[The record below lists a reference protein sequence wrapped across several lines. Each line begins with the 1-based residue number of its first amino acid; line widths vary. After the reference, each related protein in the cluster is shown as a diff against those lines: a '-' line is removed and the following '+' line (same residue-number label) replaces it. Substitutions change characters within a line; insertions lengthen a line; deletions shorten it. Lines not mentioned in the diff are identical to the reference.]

1 MGSKKKWLRRKMF
14 ESFEEEAQVQQQV
27 ESAPEPAEPVVKERS
42 IPFKRPLKSR
52 KK

>member
-14 ESFEEEAQVQQQV
+14 ESFQEEAQAQQQ
-27 ESAPEPAEPVVKERS
+27 AEPVAEPVVKERS
-42 IPFKRPLKSR
+42 APFKRPLKSR